1 MIISSQQD
9 EIQIEKCNYDLDK
22 ASSLRNFQPNEIK
35 AIWNEAY
42 ENSHLSKVKM
52 KIFHDKNIL
61 IKSFEPSQ
69 KNMLYNPR
77 LLWFPGKLRS
87 RRTVNGQRPKPFF
100 EMFIPEDET
109 ITLEDHIYQN
119 HCLKGPCIYILFVFF
134 FLTFERNPI
143 L

>member
-22 ASSLRNFQPNEIK
+22 ASSLCNFQPNEIK
-35 AIWNEAY
+35 EIWNEAY

-69 KNMLYNPR
+69 KFMLYNAR
-77 LLWFPGKLRS
+77 LLWFPRKLRS
-87 RRTVNGQRPKPFF
+87 RWTVNGQRLKPFF
-100 EMFIPEDET
+100 K
-109 ITLEDHIYQN
+109 
-119 HCLKGPCIYILFVFF
+119 CLFQRMRP
-134 FLTFERNPI
+134 
-143 L
+143 